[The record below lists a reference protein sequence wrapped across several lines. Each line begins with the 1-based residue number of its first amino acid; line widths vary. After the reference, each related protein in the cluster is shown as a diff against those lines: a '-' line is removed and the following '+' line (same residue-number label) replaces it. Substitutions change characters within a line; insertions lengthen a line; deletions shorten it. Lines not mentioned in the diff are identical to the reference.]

1 MRMSVRKPAVFTVMT
16 ALVIGVLGVP
26 ATANV
31 EVGQA
36 APEISA
42 KSWINAPSNL
52 SLAKLRGKIVVVE
65 FWATWCPPCRKSIP
79 HLNELQKEWAKK
91 GVVIIGLTD
100 EHKSKIKQFT
110 KSQPMNYVVGT
121 GSKNSSQYGV
131 RGIPHAFVVNPE
143 GTVVWRGHPM
153 SGLDQA
159 IEEAYQNTPPTQ
171 KKKKKQK

>member
-1 MRMSVRKPAVFTVMT
+1 MRNRIFQRKLLTLSAILAAAIVVKPAS
-16 ALVIGVLGVP
+16 AS
-26 ATANV
+26 V

-42 KSWINAPSNL
+42 KSWFNGPANL

-79 HLNELQKEWAKK
+79 HLNELQKQWAKK

-100 EHKSKIKQFT
+100 EHKAKIKQFM

-121 GSKNSSQYGV
+121 GSNDSGQYGV
-131 RGIPHAFVVNPE
+131 RGIPHAFVVDPE

-153 SGLDQA
+153 SGLDAA
-159 IEEAYQNTPPTQ
+159 IEKAYETAPPT
-171 KKKKKQK
+171 KKKKRK